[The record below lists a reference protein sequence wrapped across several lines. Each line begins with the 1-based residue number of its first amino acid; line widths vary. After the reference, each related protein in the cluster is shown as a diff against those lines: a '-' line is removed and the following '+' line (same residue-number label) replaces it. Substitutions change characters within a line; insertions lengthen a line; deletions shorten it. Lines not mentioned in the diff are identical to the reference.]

1 MHVCKFVVDAVV
13 VFVADPNQTTPVAQV
28 IRDSGVLLLLKVLQP
43 GTPTAI
49 GASAHDPV
57 LPTLALQYPGVTRLD
72 CFLTWLR
79 SAAVAAGVIDT
90 PLPRYAKG
98 MGVTDE
104 FPHPY
109 GNEHNNPYSPTLLF
123 NPRYT
128 GELLATLAEAQQFSI
143 ILQGL
148 AIFYPNA
155 SMAHFVQGLRCLCA
169 DRYARRTRW
178 KRMDRRGEVFME
190 PIPC

>member
-1 MHVCKFVVDAVV
+1 M
-13 VFVADPNQTTPVAQV
+13 PLERSTNETPH
-28 IRDSGVLLLLKVLQP
+28 
-43 GTPTAI
+43 T

-79 SAAVAAGVIDT
+79 STAVAAGVIDT
-90 PLPRYAKG
+90 PLPRYSKG
-98 MGVTDE
+98 LGVTDE
-104 FPHPY
+104 YPHPY
-109 GNEHNNPYSPTLLF
+109 GNEHSNPYSPTLLF

-143 ILQGL
+143 ILHGL

-155 SMAHFVQGLRCLCA
+155 SLSHFVQGLRCLCA
-169 DRYARRTRW
+169 DRY
-178 KRMDRRGEVFME
+178 KGEGGCRGLWVGTCEGVSVR
-190 PIPC
+190 